1 MSKVKTNYGFRKIIS
16 ILTLAALT
24 AAVFVSCTPSYKTV
38 KRMQRMEENVGNPTT
53 KEEYEEAIKKY
64 EKRALDLSTA
74 EAQTGIWYKIL
85 GTRYLDQQL
94 YGKAFENF
102 QKALAYYPDNANLYY
117 YVGICAGYLAN
128 ASLDFEAKGSASE
141 SFQKKQNY
149 LRLAENAY
157 LQALSINPKYYRSM
171 YAIGVL
177 YAFELNEPE
186 KAIPHLERFLA
197 TQTKDINGMF
207 VLARAYYMDYQFDK
221 AVALYD
227 RIIELKPNE
236 EKVREAQANKKTV
249 LDVQYSQK

>member
-1 MSKVKTNYGFRKIIS
+1 MKRKSFFAAAACALIT
-16 ILTLAALT
+16 LTALT
-24 AAVFVSCTPSYKTV
+24 GVSCSPSYNSI
-38 KRMQRMEENVGNPTT
+38 KRMQKIEEGVSNPTT
-53 KEEYEEAIKKY
+53 KEELEEAIKKFDA
-64 EKRALDLSTA
+64 RAMDLALTDG
-74 EAQTGIWYKIL
+74 QVGVWYKIL
-85 GTRYLDQQL
+85 ATRYLDQQL